1 MEQHPIKINKVQIR
15 NLQIEDY
22 DQLAQS
28 FTRVY
33 SDGSDVFWTHKQI
46 EKLIR
51 IFPEGQIVTVVDEKI
66 VGCALSI
73 IVNYDD
79 VKNDHTYA
87 QVTGKETFNTH
98 NPKGNILYGIEV
110 FIHPQYRGLR
120 LARRMYEYRKEICEM
135 LNLKAIMFGGRI
147 PNYHKYA
154 DQIRPKEYIDKVKQK
169 EIYDPV
175 LTFQLSNDFHVRK
188 VMRNYLPNDEES
200 KHYACLLQWD
210 NIYYQPPTQEYISP
224 KTTVRVGLVQ
234 WQMRTYKTLD
244 DLFEQVEFFVDAVSD
259 YKSDFVLFPEYFN
272 APLMAKFNDEGES
285 EAIRGLAAYTN
296 EIRERFV
303 KLAISYNINI
313 IPGSMPLIKEEDGRL
328 YNVGFLCRRDG
339 TYEMYEKTPLC
350 VTADSPMVN
359 GAIADGRNLG
369 FILARLLKR
378 FSSVFTK
385 RPDILVTV
393 PMELSEIEMR
403 AFYKVL
409 TGLKVRR
416 IALVEKGVA
425 DAVGIGMPV
434 LAQTGSMV
442 VNIGAST
449 TGISVISDGKVI
461 IGRQYPYGGNAMD
474 QAVITMVRREHNLA
488 IGKKTAEKLRVAMGC
503 LMNGEAKSSEV
514 YGIHTISGVPS
525 SARIP
530 SEDISKAITDTADA
544 IADAVKMTL
553 QRIPP
558 QLLENIQ
565 QNGIYLAGGVS
576 LTPNIASYIQE
587 KVTFP
592 VYNVPDPVYNTMNG
606 LVEIMNDKEL
616 KKLTFSLKDYVGNL
630 I

>member
-1 MEQHPIKINKVQIR
+1 MDEMKINKVQIR

-120 LARRMYEYRKEICEM
+120 LARRMYEYRKELCET

-210 NIYYQPPTQEYISP
+210 NIYYQPPTQEYVSP

-313 IPGSMPLIKEEDGRL
+313 ITGSMPFIKEEDGRL

-339 TYEMYEKTPLC
+339 TYEMYEKLHVTPDEIKSWGLSGGKSLQTFDTDC
-350 VTADSPMVN
+350 AKIGVLICYDVEFP
-359 GAIADGRNLG
+359 
-369 FILARLLKR
+369 
-378 FSSVFTK
+378 
-385 RPDILVTV
+385 
-393 PMELSEIEMR
+393 EL
-403 AFYKVL
+403 
-409 TGLKVRR
+409 
-416 IALVEKGVA
+416 
-425 DAVGIGMPV
+425 
-434 LAQTGSMV
+434 
-442 VNIGAST
+442 
-449 TGISVISDGKVI
+449 
-461 IGRQYPYGGNAMD
+461 
-474 QAVITMVRREHNLA
+474 
-488 IGKKTAEKLRVAMGC
+488 
-503 LMNGEAKSSEV
+503 
-514 YGIHTISGVPS
+514 
-525 SARIP
+525 
-530 SEDISKAITDTADA
+530 
-544 IADAVKMTL
+544 
-553 QRIPP
+553 
-558 QLLENIQ
+558 
-565 QNGIYLAGGVS
+565 
-576 LTPNIASYIQE
+576 
-587 KVTFP
+587 
-592 VYNVPDPVYNTMNG
+592 
-606 LVEIMNDKEL
+606 
-616 KKLTFSLKDYVGNL
+616 
-630 I
+630 